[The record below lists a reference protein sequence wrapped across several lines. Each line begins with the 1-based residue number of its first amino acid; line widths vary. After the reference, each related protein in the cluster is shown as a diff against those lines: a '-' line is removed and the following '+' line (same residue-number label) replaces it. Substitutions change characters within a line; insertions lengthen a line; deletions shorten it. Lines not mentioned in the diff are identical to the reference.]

1 MPENNTTWD
10 RWFKIASVATTSVVL
25 PGIAWA
31 IQHTQDLAA
40 VRIQVQVLAQQ
51 MDSDRR
57 GMSVLLEEMKQL
69 RGSVDLLR
77 SDILQRLTRVE
88 TRIEGK

>member
-1 MPENNTTWD
+1 MDNTPTWD
-10 RWFKIASVATTSVVL
+10 RWFKVASIATTGVVL

-31 IQHTQDLAA
+31 VQHTQDLAD
-40 VRIQVQVLAQQ
+40 VRMQVQMLAQQ